1 MKRID
6 LNCDMGELPEAI
18 VGGTQ
23 AALMPFLSSVNIA
36 CGGHAGSV
44 EMMRATIEQAKCCG
58 VAVGAHPGYADRA
71 NFGRVALKIS
81 PGAIADSVYEQ
92 VRAFGK
98 VAAGCGVRVAH
109 VKPHGALYNEAAK
122 DSRVAEGIVTGLFRW
137 LAEDNGDVPIFT
149 LAGSATLWNFWDA
162 GLPTAEEGFADR
174 R

>member
-92 VRAFGK
+92 VRAFGGVRSARGTREATWGALQRGCK
-98 VAAGCGVRVAH
+98 GLAGCGRYRYRAVSMAR
-109 VKPHGALYNEAAK
+109 
-122 DSRVAEGIVTGLFRW
+122 
-137 LAEDNGDVPIFT
+137 
-149 LAGSATLWNFWDA
+149 
-162 GLPTAEEGFADR
+162 
-174 R
+174 